1 MQNIKPPMQV
11 GEALGVIVVVA
22 VVVDDDDD
30 DDDFFCS
37 KSEVLG
43 C

>member
-1 MQNIKPPMQV
+1 MQV
-11 GEALGVIVVVA
+11 GEALVVIVVVA

-30 DDDFFCS
+30 DDVFCS